1 MQGHDLMNIAILKQ
15 ILLARRI
22 PLIVVAIL
30 FAVTFALQMT
40 ITYHQQPK
48 LESLRSDWLKQRSLD
63 GRGAHSQDRESIYKN
78 GMSDLARFRERFY
91 PKSQFARFIG
101 ELYATAGKNDLEVV
115 SITFKPTI
123 IKDEQLLQYAL
134 SLSLKG
140 KYLQLKKFIYELN
153 RSGNLLH
160 VDSIS
165 FVSQGESSETVELQ
179 VQITSYF
186 TMEGR

>member
-1 MQGHDLMNIAILKQ
+1 MNIAILKQ

-22 PLIVVAIL
+22 PLVVIAIL
-30 FAVTFALQMT
+30 LTVTVALQ
-40 ITYHQQPK
+40 IIIIYHQQIK
-48 LESLRSDWLKQRSLD
+48 LEALRSDWLKQRSRDLGGPQSLD
-63 GRGAHSQDRESIYKN
+63 RDTVYKK
-78 GMSDLARFRERFY
+78 GQIDLSRFRERIY

-101 ELYATAGKNDLEVV
+101 ELYATAGKNNLEVA
-115 SITFKPTI
+115 SITFKPSI
-123 IKDEQLLQYAL
+123 IKEEQLLQYSL

-140 KYLQLKKFIYELN
+140 KYLQLKKFILELN
-153 RSGNLLH
+153 SLGNLLH

-165 FVSQGESSETVELQ
+165 FVSQGESSESVELQ